1 VVRTGAEV
9 VLSRNGLKTSAT
21 GRCTGAGG
29 PWLARFLRTSM
40 TCVPLNP
47 VCCGGAYR
55 SVCDLRAPFSLGTF
69 TDKCGLGDRIMF
81 LAREG
86 LG

>member
-1 VVRTGAEV
+1 
-9 VLSRNGLKTSAT
+9 
-21 GRCTGAGG
+21 
-29 PWLARFLRTSM
+29 M

-47 VCCGGAYR
+47 VCCGGAYW
-55 SVCDLRAPFSLGTF
+55 SVCDLRVPFSLGTF
-69 TDKCGLGDRIMF
+69 TDKCGLGDRIVF